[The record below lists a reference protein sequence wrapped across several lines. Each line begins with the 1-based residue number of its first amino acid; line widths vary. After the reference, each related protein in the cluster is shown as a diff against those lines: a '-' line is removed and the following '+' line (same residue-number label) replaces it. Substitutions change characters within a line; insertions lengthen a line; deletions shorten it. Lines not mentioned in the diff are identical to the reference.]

1 MRRTLFRC
9 VTYGLLGFV
18 LVALLGGRVAQAEQD
33 YVPGQIIIVYDNQKL
48 DVTTGASPGVDQSVA
63 LGAQSDDESVDVP
76 SNAASDTPVA
86 ETTEGAI
93 EALGIDIAE
102 ELPNEDEHMAVA
114 TLPDSKDVLEAI
126 AEVEA
131 IPGGAYAEP
140 NYIYHLVEPVSA
152 AAAAT
157 FVNDDYFLEGR
168 QTNLSLA
175 NVLDAWGL
183 VKVEGNVSI
192 AVIDTGCR
200 LTHNDLRNVVDLAH
214 AWDVSDDRN
223 QPLATSVAE
232 GSVANGGDANGHG
245 THVCGVLGAQINN
258 DFGIAGVSYNANVI
272 PICTLDAT
280 GECTMADLREALN
293 KVRELHASMPELRI
307 VNMSLGGEGTST
319 TINRLITAMANEG
332 ILCVCAAGN
341 ENVTTTCVPCDC
353 DDSLSVMALDK
364 DGRHTYYTNY
374 KTGSSVRPSQTVS
387 AMGGGGNGTYDSVMS
402 CYNTTDSAFKALN
415 GTSMATPLVS
425 GVAAL
430 VWTADPSLTPWEVT
444 GILTSTATEVDS
456 SSAGYAR
463 KDAASAGSVDAYAAV
478 VKALGSVNKGIARP
492 QAPDD
497 LVYDG
502 TTQVALR
509 TNVGYTLTG
518 ATSAKDAGTYI
529 AKAKPNTAQGF
540 TWDDGSVDEVE
551 ITWHIAKAALTATYA
566 DGLVQVGE
574 QIPTEVDVRGFVAGE
589 TAQTAAD
596 YVAPTVDVSGV
607 STEQEGTYSLVPEG
621 GSARNYEFTT
631 YEAGTLVVT
640 KKTLIPVHAASV
652 GLVYTGKE
660 QTGVA
665 AGEGYT
671 VSGGAKTRA
680 GTYTATLHLTD
691 QQNSEWADGTT
702 ADKKVSWSIA
712 KAQLTATYAGDT
724 VYMGVT
730 FSPTVTVTGFV
741 NGETASTAT
750 SYVAPSVKATS
761 GQLATPGSY
770 SLKPTGGSAKDYKFA
785 YASGTLK
792 VYGKISVPSVINRT
806 YTGSAQTGVAAG
818 LGYGRT
824 GTYQATSAGTYT
836 TKVTPYTYYT
846 WSDGTRDTKS
856 LSWTIGRA
864 SLAGASM
871 STVGTQTYTGRT
883 LMPYVSVSWG
893 GRTLTLG
900 TDYTLSYANNVAVG
914 TATVTATGKG
924 NFQGRVSGT
933 FRINEAPVSIQYRTH
948 VQRIGWQGWRRDN
961 AMAGTSGK
969 GYRLEAIEIALYG
982 EMANHYDVY
991 YRVHCQRFGWMGW
1004 AKNGGRSG
1012 SAGYGRRLEGIQ
1024 IVVVPKGS
1032 SAPGPY
1038 YAGIRQN
1045 VSSCFAQR

>member
-1 MRRTLFRC
+1 MMNTSIEEFGCVMRRTLLRC
-9 VTYGLLGFV
+9 VTYGLLGCM
-18 LVALLGGRVAQAEQD
+18 LIALLGSRVARAEQD

-48 DVTTGASPGVDQSVA
+48 DATTGEPSHGDQTVT
-63 LGAQSDDESVDVP
+63 LEVQSADEPVGGS
-76 SNAASDTPVA
+76 SNAASGTSGE

-93 EALGIDIAE
+93 EALGIGIAE
-102 ELPNEDEHMAVA
+102 ELPSEDEHVAVA
-114 TLPDSKDVLEAI
+114 TLPDAMDVAEAI

-131 IPGGAYAEP
+131 IPGVAYAEP
-140 NYIYHLVEPVSA
+140 NYIYRLVEPISA
-152 AAAAT
+152 AEAAT
-157 FVNDDYFLEGR
+157 FVSDDYFLEGR

-183 VKVEGNVSI
+183 VQAEGNSSI

-214 AWDVSDDRN
+214 AWDVSEGRN

-245 THVCGVLGAQINN
+245 THVCGVLGAQTNN

-272 PICTLDAT
+272 PICALDAK
-280 GECTMADLREALN
+280 GECSLADLRESLN
-293 KVRELHASMPELRI
+293 KVRELHAGMPELRI
-307 VNMSLGGEGTST
+307 VNMSLGGEGTSK
-319 TINRLITAMANEG
+319 TINNLITVMANEG

-341 ENVTTTCVPCDC
+341 ENVATTYMPSDC
-353 DDSLSVMALDK
+353 DDALSVMALDQQ
-364 DGRHTYYTNY
+364 GRHTYYTNY

-387 AMGGGGNGTYDSVMS
+387 AMGGGNNGSYDNVMS
-402 CYNTTDSAFKALN
+402 CYNTTDSAFKALS

-425 GVAAL
+425 GVASL
-430 VWTADPSLTPWEVT
+430 VWTADPSLTPREVM
-444 GILTSTATEVDS
+444 GMLTSTATKVNS
-456 SSAGYAR
+456 SSAGYAT

-478 VKALGSVNKGIARP
+478 VKALGSANKSIARP

-497 LVYDG
+497 LVYNG
-502 TTQVALR
+502 ATQVALR

-518 ATSAKDAGTYI
+518 ATSAKDAGTYTVR
-529 AKAKPNTAQGF
+529 AKPNTAQGF
-540 TWDDGSVDEVE
+540 TWDDGSTDEVE
-551 ITWHIAKAALTATYA
+551 ITWRITKVALTATYA
-566 DGLVQVGE
+566 GGLVQVGDP
-574 QIPTEVDVRGFVAGE
+574 IPTEVDVTGFVAGE

-607 STEQEGTYSLVPEG
+607 STEQDGIYSLVPEG

-671 VSGGAKTRA
+671 VSGGTKTRA

-691 QQNSEWADGTT
+691 PQNYEWADGTVT
-702 ADKKVSWSIA
+702 DKKVSWSIA
-712 KAQLTATYAGDT
+712 KAQLTVTYAGDT
-724 VYMGVT
+724 MYVGET

-792 VYGKISVPSVINRT
+792 VYGKISVPTVINRT
-806 YTGSAQTGVAAG
+806 YNGSAQTGVAAG

-836 TKVTPYTYYT
+836 AQVTPYTYYT

-856 LSWTIGRA
+856 LSWTIGRM

-871 STVGTQTYTGRT
+871 STVGTQTYTGRA
-883 LMPYVSVSWG
+883 LMPYVSVFWG

-900 TDYTLSYANNVAVG
+900 TDYTLSYANNVAAG

-924 NFQGRVSGT
+924 NFQGHVSGT

-948 VQRIGWQGWRRDN
+948 VQRVGWQSYVSNG
-961 AMAGTSGK
+961 AMSGTSCK
-969 GYRLEAIEIALYG
+969 
-982 EMANHYDVY
+982 
-991 YRVHCQRFGWMGW
+991 
-1004 AKNGGRSG
+1004 S
-1012 SAGYGRRLEGIQ
+1012 
-1024 IVVVPKGS
+1024 
-1032 SAPGPY
+1032 
-1038 YAGIRQN
+1038 
-1045 VSSCFAQR
+1045 